1 MVRSRPWVS
10 SSKRYVVRRHATR
23 RAIPI
28 RAFICS
34 VGRTPRAAAA
44 ALIREGAPVILQRV
58 VAEATS
64 DRQRSDIVELERRL
78 TAYLERRI
86 PLWVQALE
94 ADDAERAPAIK
105 RLLRADA
112 EAGESIPPVI
122 LLGTV
127 AIGYRLIES
136 EIRTRASAYGFT
148 AEVLWGEMDLLRR
161 TVGEMRRGLADGESV
176 A

>member
-1 MVRSRPWVS
+1 M
-10 SSKRYVVRRHATR
+10 
-23 RAIPI
+23 
-28 RAFICS
+28 
-34 VGRTPRAAAA
+34 GRTPRAAAA
-44 ALIREGAPVILQRV
+44 ALIRDRAPFVLQHV
-58 VAEATS
+58 VADATS
-64 DRQRSDIVELERRL
+64 DRQRSDIVELEHRL
-78 TAYLERRI
+78 TGYLERRI

-105 RLLRADA
+105 RLLRADT

-122 LLGTV
+122 LLGTI

-148 AEVLWGEMDLLRR
+148 AEVLWAETDLLRR
-161 TVGEMRRGLADGESV
+161 TVAEMRRGRADGESV